1 MKSTQRMER
10 FDEIPGGRPR
20 APRYWVQLRA
30 YYRGAPAEA
39 WHEATTINMS
49 RTGVLFTT
57 ADAVSC
63 GMSLEF
69 RVEIDIGP
77 AEAPVVAT
85 IDCQCR
91 TIRVE
96 PRRDAGIETARGGS
110 ATASASDSARASPGA
125 TVAARIERYAFR
137 RGAPS
142 FR

>member
-10 FDEIPGGRPR
+10 FDEIPGGLPR

-30 YYRGAPAEA
+30 YYRGAPADA

-57 ADAVSC
+57 ADAMSC
-63 GMSLEF
+63 GMSLEL

-77 AEAPVVAT
+77 AETPVIGT
-85 IDCQCR
+85 IECQCR

-96 PRRDAGIETARGGS
+96 PRDAGA
-110 ATASASDSARASPGA
+110 GA
-125 TVAARIERYAFR
+125 GTTVAAKIERYAFR
-137 RGAPS
+137 RGAVD
-142 FR
+142 